1 MQLHTFKIK
10 MSEIIPLFFNKNQ
23 KDYADYLDMLMEA
36 ESDYAWDM
44 ARDIVDSMDEAAEA
58 EDFIEKISNL
68 IEIRY
73 VPGAI
78 LEKVS
83 DFLPNLERLYT
94 GDEDIKLN
102 IFFSDEDAEERN
114 GFLDEDVT
122 YTFTIETKDLE
133 NVMRIGM
140 NAYGMFDWDAHSQ
153 GDKDHLTSDPYYI
166 LREMLHYYEACEH
179 KVELSMPDY
188 DDLIEMP
195 SMEEAMEALE
205 KEKQNANPMG

>member
-10 MSEIIPLFFNKNQ
+10 MSEIMPLFFNKNK
-23 KDYADYLDMLMEA
+23 KDLDEYIEDLCST
-36 ESDYAWDM
+36 ESDYAWEM
-44 ARDIVDSMDEAAEA
+44 ARDIVDSKDEAAEA
-58 EDFIEKISNL
+58 GDYTDTIMDL
-68 IEIRY
+68 IETNY
-73 VPGAI
+73 LPGAI
-78 LEKVS
+78 LDKVG

-179 KVELSMPDY
+179 KVELNMPDY